1 MEISSSSRFH
11 LSVFSFNASVRK
23 RHSDRAKDFYSSR
36 EENNF
41 GWHPNTRLRNEPQQ
55 FHTTRFGKGTIMSLK
70 NLGKL
75 VLGLAVMAA
84 FTSIA
89 GQTAHAQVRINDK
102 VARNNGAPFFA
113 NSRTSRNIQHARDY
127 SRSIQQYTTRIP
139 TIDPVVTQAESQT
152 LGDQIQCIQRDMG
165 IIREANASNPQ
176 VLEQV
181 KGIDT
186 KLAQVSNTQKM
197 LHEECCKDAPDGKAC
212 GDMAGKLTHTL
223 DQVSKDHAKL
233 LKTMGHEDAA
243 HDQSA
248 MTHEH
253 AATEGKTPAKSGK

>member
-1 MEISSSSRFH
+1 
-11 LSVFSFNASVRK
+11 
-23 RHSDRAKDFYSSR
+23 
-36 EENNF
+36 
-41 GWHPNTRLRNEPQQ
+41 
-55 FHTTRFGKGTIMSLK
+55 
-70 NLGKL
+70 
-75 VLGLAVMAA
+75 
-84 FTSIA
+84 
-89 GQTAHAQVRINDK
+89 
-102 VARNNGAPFFA
+102 
-113 NSRTSRNIQHARDY
+113 
-127 SRSIQQYTTRIP
+127 
-139 TIDPVVTQAESQT
+139 
-152 LGDQIQCIQRDMG
+152 MG

>member
-113 NSRTSRNIQHARDY
+113 NSRTSRHIQHARDY

-139 TIDPVVTQAESQT
+139 TIAPVVPQAESPT
-152 LGDQIQCIQRDMG
+152 LGD
-165 IIREANASNPQ
+165 
-176 VLEQV
+176 
-181 KGIDT
+181 
-186 KLAQVSNTQKM
+186 
-197 LHEECCKDAPDGKAC
+197 
-212 GDMAGKLTHTL
+212 
-223 DQVSKDHAKL
+223 
-233 LKTMGHEDAA
+233 
-243 HDQSA
+243 
-248 MTHEH
+248 
-253 AATEGKTPAKSGK
+253 